1 MPKKSLRTQLAA
13 ALPFLQALSR
23 MSDAERVSALEFI
36 NDDGLAVLQ
45 QCIYNCIYN
54 QNIPKKRRAE
64 IRRSLGKEG
73 KKYEYLA
80 TDSKNLLK
88 RRRLLKQTGAGLPI
102 ILTTVLPLLASLLSS
117 VVRGK

>member
-23 MSDAERVSALEFI
+23 MSDVERASALEFI

-54 QNIPKKRRAE
+54 QNIPRKKAQRFAAHLERRE
-64 IRRSLGKEG
+64 RS
-73 KKYEYLA
+73 
-80 TDSKNLLK
+80 TN
-88 RRRLLKQTGAGLPI
+88 T
-102 ILTTVLPLLASLLSS
+102 
-117 VVRGK
+117 